1 MEVDTLVMEVVKEE
15 EMAQVVELVVM
26 VVVVSVE
33 MEMVVV
39 VVLVEMER
47 RWMS

>member
-1 MEVDTLVMEVVKEE
+1 MMEVVNKEE
-15 EMAQVVELVVM
+15 IVQVVELVVM
-26 VVVVSVE
+26 VVVVVVE

-39 VVLVEMER
+39 VVLVEMEG

>member
-1 MEVDTLVMEVVKEE
+1 MMEVVNEE
-15 EMAQVVELVVM
+15 EIVQVVELVVM
-26 VVVVSVE
+26 VVVVVVE

-39 VVLVEMER
+39 VVLVEMEG